1 MILPTYTRGVLL
13 ALKVKPKPIIMKNL
27 LLIAA
32 LLFSGSTVFSQI
44 AVMDV
49 IQIKDGM
56 ENDYES
62 IEAFVSPIQKEAINQ
77 GRKLGWY
84 VMKRQSGGDLSKV
97 EDKGIGDY
105 VLINIY
111 KDKAQRDADQ
121 WSDYLEIAKKV
132 YRGKMSKSKVTKKF
146 NSAINPR
153 KDTRTYL
160 LENIY
165 YTKPGSASV
174 GDVYYIWPAEQLN
187 DEYEQFEMEIFRPM
201 WEERILEGS
210 HLSWSFNRVIDR
222 SENAYQNISHI
233 IFNKPSEMPS
243 KIQTDFKTQ
252 KAMEMGFLAR
262 KGFDAAKCKI
272 ILMQN

>member
-1 MILPTYTRGVLL
+1 MKSILSTLAFLL
-13 ALKVKPKPIIMKNL
+13 SLSMAHC
-27 LLIAA
+27 
-32 LLFSGSTVFSQI
+32 QI

-49 IQIKDGM
+49 IQIKEGM
-56 ENDYES
+56 ESNYES
-62 IEAFVSPIQKEAINQ
+62 IEAFVSPLQKEAINQ

-84 VMKRQSGGDLSKV
+84 LMKRQSGGDLSEV

-105 VLINIY
+105 VLVNIY
-111 KDKAQRDADQ
+111 KDQAQRDADQ

-132 YRGKMSKSKVTKKF
+132 YRGKMSTKKLTKKF

-153 KDTRTYL
+153 KDTRTYI

-165 YTKPGSASV
+165 YTKPGETKI
-174 GDVYYIWPAEQLN
+174 GDVFYIFPAEQLN

-222 SENAYQNISHI
+222 SENAYQNVSHI

-243 KIQTDFKTQ
+243 KIQPDFKTQ

-262 KGFDAAKCKI
+262 KGFDTAKC
-272 ILMQN
+272 ILIMMQN

>member
-1 MILPTYTRGVLL
+1 MYYVNCNNNH
-13 ALKVKPKPIIMKNL
+13 KPIIMKNIL
-27 LLIAA
+27 STLAI
-32 LLFSGSTVFSQI
+32 LFSVSMAFSQI

-49 IQIKDGM
+49 IQIKEGM
-56 ENDYES
+56 ESDYES
-62 IEAFVSPIQKEAINQ
+62 IEAFISPIQKEAINQ

-97 EDKGIGDY
+97 EEKGIGDY
-105 VLINIY
+105 VLVNIY
-111 KDKAQRDADQ
+111 KDQEQRDADK
-121 WSDYLEIAKKV
+121 WSDYLEMAKKI
-132 YRGKMSKSKVTKKF
+132 YRGKMSRSKLTKKF

-153 KDTRTYL
+153 KDTRTYI

-165 YTKPGSASV
+165 YTKPGETKI
-174 GDVYYIWPAEQLN
+174 GDVFFIWPAEQLK
-187 DEYEQFEMEIFRPM
+187 DDYEQFEMEIFRPM

-233 IFNKPSEMPS
+233 IFNKPSEKPS

-252 KAMEMGFLAR
+252 KAMEMGFLSR
-262 KGFDAAKCKI
+262 KGFDAAKCVLI
-272 ILMQN
+272 MMQN